1 MAKTNYVGDWAVML
15 GPCFAE
21 TPFNY
26 AMKGTD
32 IFNYGTWLKEA
43 LESTGGFSPTPPTPP
58 RTGAATSSAG
68 TAISCSGRRR

>member
-1 MAKTNYVGDWAVML
+1 MAKIHHIGDWAVML

-32 IFNYGTWLKEA
+32 ISDPAPHWGCNFVCREGYQRFRSQALAWLLA
-43 LESTGGFSPTPPTPP
+43 GG
-58 RTGAATSSAG
+58 GAFK
-68 TAISCSGRRR
+68 

>member
-1 MAKTNYVGDWAVML
+1 MAKIHYAGDRAVML

-32 IFNYGTWLKEA
+32 IFNCGNWLKEPLTFCA
-43 LESTGGFSPTPPTPP
+43 V
-58 RTGAATSSAG
+58 
-68 TAISCSGRRR
+68 